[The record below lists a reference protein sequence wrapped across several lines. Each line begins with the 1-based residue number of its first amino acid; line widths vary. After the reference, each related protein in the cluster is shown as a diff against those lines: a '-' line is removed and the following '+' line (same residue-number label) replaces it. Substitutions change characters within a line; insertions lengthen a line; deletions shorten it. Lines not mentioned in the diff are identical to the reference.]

1 MNDPKQRDAEATQGA
16 ILDAAQKVFVEKGFS
31 KASVSEIAREAG
43 VTKSL
48 IHHHFG
54 SKEGLWNQVKHH
66 SFAEYAH
73 AQQQILDEPSFDA
86 ELLRRSVEAYFRFL
100 QRNPQFPRLVQW
112 MHLEEAEAQ
121 GFEPAE
127 DLTRMGVEKI
137 RQAQEVGELRDD
149 VDPFYILITFLG
161 MALHWHQSKEH
172 HCCRVENT
180 DELLDDDA
188 YLDAMMKIFF
198 EGVLPR

>member
-16 ILDAAQKVFVEKGFS
+16 ILDAAQRVFVEKGFS

-54 SKEGLWNQVKHH
+54 SKEALWGEVKNH
-66 SFAEYAH
+66 SIAEYAR
-73 AQQQILDEPSFDA
+73 AQKAILDEPSFDA
-86 ELLRRSVEAYFRFL
+86 DLLRRSVEAYFRFL
-100 QRNPQFPRLVQW
+100 HRNPQFARLVHW

-127 DLTRMGVEKI
+127 DLTQMGVEKI
-137 RQAQEVGELRDD
+137 RKTQEIGELRDD
-149 VDPFYILITFLG
+149 VDPFYILVSFLG
-161 MALHWHQSKEH
+161 LALHWHQAKEH
-172 HCCRVENT
+172 HCCRMENPE
-180 DELLDDDA
+180 ELLDDDA
-188 YLDAMMKIFF
+188 YLDAMLKIFF

>member
-1 MNDPKQRDAEATQGA
+1 MNDPKQRDAEATQAA
-16 ILDAAQKVFVEKGFS
+16 ILDAAQRVFVEKGFA

-54 SKEGLWNQVKHH
+54 SKEKLWGEVKHH
-66 SFAEYAH
+66 SFAEYAQ
-73 AQQQILDEPSFDA
+73 AQKAILDEPSFDA
-86 ELLRRSVEAYFRFL
+86 DLLRRSVEAYFRFL
-100 QRNPQFPRLVQW
+100 ARNPQFPRLVSW
-112 MHLEEAEAQ
+112 MHLEEAERQ

-137 RQAQEVGELRDD
+137 RQAQEAGELRDD
-149 VDPFYILITFLG
+149 VDPFYILVSFLG
-161 MALHWHQSKEH
+161 LALHWHQSKEH
-172 HCCRVENT
+172 HCCRVEDT

-188 YLDAMMKIFF
+188 YLDAMLKIFF